1 VQGFWQKNGG
11 ASGAAV
17 SMQDVKRIPYIA
29 LVTHST
35 VTFLL

>member
-1 VQGFWQKNGG
+1 VQGFWQENGG

-17 SMQDVKRIPYIA
+17 SMEDLLRMPYIA